1 MRKKILFLAIMMLM
15 MVCMQVSAQSNDL
28 DNVTVQVTLNN
39 GSKINGKLI
48 DATFANFLEP
58 SYGYYLNT
66 LQSVKVSTQRGKKEV
81 TYDANDVKSL
91 KLTSNGESTEYLSL
105 YIIKNFTWPKNLIP
119 GNTKHFWPVVYK
131 GKNIIGFGL
140 LANQTSVVGISSYV
154 HRHSMAFAYCKK
166 GDAVAVVYYVPMK
179 GASGEKAIM
188 RRCFARFPNMHDYL
202 KSKDF
207 SWKEFKKNPLSV
219 LTTLEEKL

>member
-1 MRKKILFLAIMMLM
+1 MRKKILFMTIMMLM
-15 MVCMQVSAQSNDL
+15 MVCVQVSAQKKDL
-28 DNVTVQVTLNN
+28 GNVTVEVILNN
-39 GSKINGKLI
+39 GSKVTGKLI
-48 DATFANFLEP
+48 DGSFANFLEP

-66 LQSVKVSTQRGKKEV
+66 LQSVKVATQKGKKEV
-81 TYDANDVKSL
+81 SYDANDVKSL

-105 YIIKNFTWPKNLIP
+105 YNIKNFTWPKNMIP
-119 GNTKHFWPVVYK
+119 GNTKHFWPIVYK
-131 GKNIIGFGL
+131 GNNIIGFGL

-154 HRHSMAFAYCKK
+154 HSHSMAFAYCKK
-166 GDAVAVVYYVPMK
+166 GDNIAVVYYVPMK

-207 SWKEFKKNPLSV
+207 SWKDFKKDPLSV
-219 LTTLEEKL
+219 LKTLEDKL